1 MAKERGEPNRQVVWE
16 RDAVN
21 GYYRLPACP
30 KSLDSPLWDMR
41 VFSGIFWG

>member
-21 GYYRLPACP
+21 VLQVA
-30 KSLDSPLWDMR
+30 SLSQESGQPIMEHEG
-41 VFSGIFWG
+41 FSGIFWG